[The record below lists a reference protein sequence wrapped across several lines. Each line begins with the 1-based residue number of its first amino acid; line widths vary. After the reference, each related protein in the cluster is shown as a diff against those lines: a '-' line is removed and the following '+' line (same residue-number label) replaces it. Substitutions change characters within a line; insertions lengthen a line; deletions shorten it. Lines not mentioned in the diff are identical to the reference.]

1 MLPECTNQVQSLEL
15 SVNKSSKN
23 VIREQLE
30 KTPWWESKVDWC
42 VYKEL
47 TVFETRVLITKWV
60 TNVRLQK
67 KTLKYDLTN
76 KLDDSEDGDVNIK
89 DIDNYEMSERHLQTS
104 IGLLG
109 KKKMTLKVMKK
120 LVATVLTAKVAPT
133 DIDYALF
140 NSIFGVGLPFLKNR

>member
-15 SVNKSSKN
+15 SVNKSFKN

-76 KLDDSEDGDVNIK
+76 KLDDSEDGDVNI
-89 DIDNYEMSERHLQTS
+89 
-104 IGLLG
+104 
-109 KKKMTLKVMKK
+109 
-120 LVATVLTAKVAPT
+120 
-133 DIDYALF
+133 
-140 NSIFGVGLPFLKNR
+140 

>member
-15 SVNKSSKN
+15 SVNKSFKN

-89 DIDNYEMSERHLQTS
+89 DIDNYEMSEHHLQTS

-140 NSIFGVGLPFLKNR
+140 NSIFGVGLPFLKNC

>member
-15 SVNKSSKN
+15 SVNKSFKN

-89 DIDNYEMSERHLQTS
+89 DIDNYEMSEHYLQTS

>member
-1 MLPECTNQVQSLEL
+1 M
-15 SVNKSSKN
+15 
-23 VIREQLE
+23 
-30 KTPWWESKVDWC
+30 
-42 VYKEL
+42 
-47 TVFETRVLITKWV
+47 LITKWV

>member
-15 SVNKSSKN
+15 SVNKSFKN